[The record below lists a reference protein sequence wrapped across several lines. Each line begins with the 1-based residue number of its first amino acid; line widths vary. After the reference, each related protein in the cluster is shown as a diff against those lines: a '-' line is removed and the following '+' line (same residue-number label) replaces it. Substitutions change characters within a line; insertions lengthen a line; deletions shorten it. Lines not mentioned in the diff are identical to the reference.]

1 MLREMYN
8 RNYLTD
14 VFGSVHIVF
23 TAIPLLD
30 LLYPW
35 IALQMNELV
44 IYRVARP
51 NPSLPSRPIMG
62 PGFMRV
68 AFPLTL
74 FEFSWTEKKESG
86 MFS

>member
-51 NPSLPSRPIMG
+51 IPSLPPFPSYHG
-62 PGFMRV
+62 PKVHAGRV
-68 AFPLTL
+68 PLSTL
-74 FEFSWTEKKESG
+74 
-86 MFS
+86 